1 MTDNQFSKFIE
12 MNYLIPQ
19 ILFFKLI
26 CRVDQ
31 NFKNM
36 IIKEQVQI
44 FRKQVKDCIR
54 IFKIYGWEEKLAERI
69 YEAREIELGKQKT
82 IFQINKYNK
91 S

>member
-36 IIKEQVQI
+36 IIKE
-44 FRKQVKDCIR
+44 
-54 IFKIYGWEEKLAERI
+54 
-69 YEAREIELGKQKT
+69 
-82 IFQINKYNK
+82 
-91 S
+91 